1 MSCVLLPTSIYSAS
15 EKLIT
20 ISGDVKDSDGA
31 PLSRRVI
38 AYKNGVETVVN
49 ASTQSSV
56 EDGSFT
62 MQVNGNRNDRLR
74 IVMVGDGENSLVFEN
89 VREPL

>member
-1 MSCVLLPTSIYSAS
+1 MSGLVFPISIFPTSK
-15 EKLIT
+15 KLIT
-20 ISGDVKDSDGA
+20 ISGDVKDSAAA

-38 AYKNGVETVVN
+38 VYKKGIETVVY
-49 ASTQSSV
+49 ASAQSSV